1 VNNTLNVRFT
11 VWLGILTIG
20 QYVTNYASPNQAL
33 KYRANLLYR
42 GCDGSGSWG
51 VGRCLSESEPALV
64 ALVGFAGKLLLTGGE
79 RAILVEQQAESAEEK
94 PLDWQNGCEK
104 WELIQTQF

>member
-1 VNNTLNVRFT
+1 VNTPNVRFT

-20 QYVTNYASPNQAL
+20 AIPTMQALINL

-64 ALVGFAGKLLLTGGE
+64 ALVGFAGNLLLTGGE
-79 RAILVEQQAESAEEK
+79 RAIVVEQLSRVCGRESR
-94 PLDWQNGCEK
+94 
-104 WELIQTQF
+104 